1 MFIEKLE
8 KTLKQRNVT
17 FNKLAKETGIGQ
29 SSTDRWKHGS
39 YPSIEKL
46 VKICQYLNISS
57 DYLLELDIEP
67 PADRMDRLTE
77 QEQRFLENYRRLDER
92 AQEFIFD
99 MAAREAEKLKQQETS
114 LNSKIS

>member
-1 MFIEKLE
+1 MFIERLE
-8 KTLKQRNVT
+8 ATLKERNLT
-17 FNKLAKETGIGQ
+17 LNKLSKALSFSQ
-29 SSTDRWKHGS
+29 ASASRWKHGS
-39 YPSIEKL
+39 YPSVDILAE
-46 VKICQYLNISS
+46 ICEYLDVSA